1 VIQGV
6 AAVLAAGTV
15 IGLILLRPTGEARP
29 DVRALGTFAGV
40 FPAEVERLSQ
50 GPCAGA
56 PDAAST
62 CLRVTY
68 RLLEGPDQGSSVSLE
83 GQAGSSRLQALSQ
96 GDEVLLGLQPEA
108 ASDFRYVFVDRVRNS
123 ALLWLVALF
132 ATAVVLLGRAR
143 GIAAL
148 AGLAATIGV
157 LLLFIVPSIIDGR
170 SPVLVSAVGASTIS
184 YFALYLAHGFSVRT
198 TTALLG
204 TLGGLGCTVLLASL
218 FTEAAALTGAVGEEA
233 FALSALGARIDLR
246 GLTLGGMIIGALG
259 AIDDMTI
266 TQASAVWELRQADPQ
281 MSAVDLRRAG
291 RRIGRDHVASTVN
304 TLVLA
309 YAGASMPVLILVVL
323 ASQPLG
329 AVLNNEILATEIVR
343 TLVGSIGL
351 VASVPITTWIATHV
365 ASSED
370 PSGLQ
375 TVGSPETGAS
385 EIAIPERRLDV
396 WRPKKR
402 RRR

>member
-1 VIQGV
+1 MIQGV
-6 AAVLAAGTV
+6 AAVLAVSTV
-15 IGLILLRPTGEARP
+15 IGLVLLRPTGQARP

-40 FPAEVERLSQ
+40 YSAEVEGLSEE
-50 GPCAGA
+50 PCAGT
-56 PDAAST
+56 PDGAST
-62 CLRVTY
+62 CLRITY
-68 RLLEGPDQGSSVSLE
+68 RLLEGPDEGSAVSLE
-83 GQAGSSRLQALSQ
+83 GEAQSSRLQALSQ
-96 GDEVLLGLQPEA
+96 GDEVILGFQPQA
-108 ASDFRYVFVDRVRNS
+108 TPDFRYVFVDRARNS

-132 ATAVVLLGRAR
+132 AAAVILLGRAR
-143 GIAAL
+143 GFAAL

-170 SPVLVSAVGASTIS
+170 SPVLVSAVGASAIS
-184 YFALYLAHGFSVRT
+184 FFALYLAHGFSART

-218 FTEAAALTGAVGEEA
+218 FTEATALTGAVGEEA

-281 MSAVDLRRAG
+281 MSAGNLRRAG

-351 VASVPITTWIATHV
+351 VASVPITTWIAAHV
-365 ASSED
+365 AASED
-370 PSGLQ
+370 PSAIAGGPQ
-375 TVGSPETGAS
+375 PAPS
-385 EIAIPERRLDV
+385 EIAIPERRLDA
-396 WRPKKR
+396 WLPKR